1 MFLCKLTFMIM
12 IMMTGVSSVE
22 ELLSIES
29 RYFSIAVTQHLSV
42 EESLAVCYKVNVL
55 VLCLVMIVVLYCNP

>member
-29 RYFSIAVTQHLSV
+29 HYFSIAVTQHLSV